1 MLGCLPHVYK
11 PWYEKTGTSSSS
23 SHSAGDNATFIPWRS
38 KCAGLPCKGVCAHI
52 KLPCNTGLKLVSQY
66 SWAAQCSGFRL
77 SSFPRS
83 NGSTKSSTRSKSQCD
98 ALSLAE
104 KIQLHNGFW
113 SVVIQHNIVI
123 NVNRISTVW
132 DSGEH
137 SQAAKG
143 DIEARFLLAG
153 GASNAARWPWWQHKI
168 SAATKSVTFKA
179 VSMGQNK
186 DWHWSTWLL
195 LLALSSLRIQDLVSN
210 KTDLV
215 LKMVWIAVWTFL
227 APPEKEKYH

>member
-1 MLGCLPHVYK
+1 MFINPDMKGQGHHHLPHIQQ
-11 PWYEKTGTSSSS
+11 GTMS
-23 SHSAGDNATFIPWRS
+23 RS
-38 KCAGLPCKGVCAHI
+38 FPGEASVLASPARGFVPTLNFPVTQASNLCPSIV
-52 KLPCNTGLKLVSQY
+52 
-66 SWAAQCSGFRL
+66 AQCSGFRL

-83 NGSTKSSTRSKSQCD
+83 NGSTKSSTRSKSRCD

-143 DIEARFLLAG
+143 DIEARFLLDG
-153 GASNAARWPWWQHKI
+153 GASNAARWSWWQHKI

-186 DWHWSTWLL
+186 DWHWSMRLL

-210 KTDLV
+210 KTGLV